1 MGRLDSSRAMVYSTS
16 TSLEELPEEEPD
28 SHAALQSH
36 QETLPELD
44 RGALPDVALECAGF
58 LTGIEL
64 DVSVMVRSIPLRGFD
79 QQMAHLVTD
88 YMESNGT
95 KFLWKCVPT
104 KVERMP
110 TGQLQTTW
118 RHLESGQEGK
128 AHFDTVLWAVG
139 RAPETKALNLE
150 KIGVEVNNK
159 TGKVIVA
166 ANDATS
172 VPHIYAIGDIAEV
185 PTTVF
190 TPLEYGCI
198 GLSEEEAVRRHGE
211 ENIEVFHAFYKP
223 LEFTVSERDS
233 SQCYIKVSGFGCEV
247 NCAGLCEMIMNSRMM
262 TLPPP
267 EPLFVL
273 RGAASPVNTLK
284 FHCKTSCGA
293 EPFLFSGQGR
303 DLRLCLWDLAEG
315 RCAVTD
321 TIEAGNVGFCQCS
334 LLDRGSSQKLL
345 AVPGSCSD
353 EPDFGPDP
361 LLLAG
366 YENGSLTLWSLSE
379 RRQLCS
385 LSCHNEPVLSL
396 DFDSEKLQ
404 GVSGAPDKTIK
415 IWKLDGQNCLKL
427 KRSFD
432 VVNPGISHLCIREDK
447 KILAAAGWDHRIRIF
462 GWKKMSP
469 LAVLRFHTESVHC
482 VTFSDHEMSSDRLM
496 AAGSKDQRISVW
508 SIYNQK

>member
-1 MGRLDSSRAMVYSTS
+1 
-16 TSLEELPEEEPD
+16 
-28 SHAALQSH
+28 
-36 QETLPELD
+36 
-44 RGALPDVALECAGF
+44 
-58 LTGIEL
+58 
-64 DVSVMVRSIPLRGFD
+64 
-79 QQMAHLVTD
+79 
-88 YMESNGT
+88 
-95 KFLWKCVPT
+95 
-104 KVERMP
+104 
-110 TGQLQTTW
+110 
-118 RHLESGQEGK
+118 
-128 AHFDTVLWAVG
+128 
-139 RAPETKALNLE
+139 
-150 KIGVEVNNK
+150 
-159 TGKVIVA
+159 
-166 ANDATS
+166 
-172 VPHIYAIGDIAEV
+172 
-185 PTTVF
+185 
-190 TPLEYGCI
+190 
-198 GLSEEEAVRRHGE
+198 
-211 ENIEVFHAFYKP
+211 
-223 LEFTVSERDS
+223 
-233 SQCYIKVSGFGCEV
+233 
-247 NCAGLCEMIMNSRMM
+247 MM

-293 EPFLFSGQGR
+293 EPFLFSGSSNGIIHTWSLTTRRPVAELNGHQGKSVLWVQTLWDNDSLISQGR

-353 EPDFGPDP
+353 EVQILDLATRMKVCTLKPSLKMGMPMCIRLWQPDFGPDP